1 LLFFRLANGDR
12 QNELNNTVAAIY
24 GTGSLNMNSKVLAES
39 ILRSVGG
46 EANVSTLVHCATRLR
61 FKIVDHAKVDVAAL
75 EALDGVITVVPGS
88 GKLQVVIGNRVPEV
102 YRAFGPISGLL
113 EDGGKPRPAA
123 ESAKSVS
130 IMGRLIDL
138 VAGIFTPL
146 LGAMAAAGVMK
157 GVLAIALALEWL
169 STKQSTY
176 VILHAASDSLFYF
189 LPMLLAITSARKF
202 DTNIFVAVS
211 IAGAL
216 VYPTIQGLFTAGLP
230 VTFFGLPVI
239 MMKYTSS
246 VIPIIFTVWLMSY
259 IERFLNRHIHES
271 VRNILTPFFLLA
283 LMVPLTLMTIGPIG
297 ISASELI
304 AALFVNIYG
313 FNPII
318 AGALIAAA
326 WQILVIFGVHW
337 GFVTVFIN
345 DISVI
350 GHSYLKAASSP
361 SVFAQS
367 GALLAVMLRTKDK
380 KLKAL
385 AGSTFIASLFG
396 ITEPGVYGITL
407 KLKKPFI
414 CAVIAAAMGGAVAGY
429 AKSSAISMGMPGLLT
444 LPIFYGQGFLG
455 FIIGCAI
462 AFVASLILTLLV
474 GFDEPN
480 APLAEQAQAPVA
492 ASPSAAFSS
501 TDQGAR
507 ASVVSLAEVPA
518 SGEKIGAP
526 AQGELIPLADVNDK
540 VFSSGVVGPGI
551 AIRPQEGRIYAPVD
565 GHIASTFASG
575 HAIGIR
581 SYAGAEILI
590 HVGINTVQLEG
601 RFYHM
606 RVAQGDEVKKSQLL
620 LEFDLAEIT
629 KAGYDTVTPIV
640 VTNAEEYRVFSLST
654 ERYTQ
659 AGDTIIAVA

>member
-1 LLFFRLANGDR
+1 
-12 QNELNNTVAAIY
+12 
-24 GTGSLNMNSKVLAES
+24 MNSKVLAES
-39 ILRSVGG
+39 ILRLVGG

-61 FKIVDHAKVDVAAL
+61 FKIVDNAKVDLAAL
-75 EALDGVITVVPGS
+75 EALDGVITVVKGS
-88 GKLQVVIGNRVPEV
+88 GQLQVVIGNRVPEV
-102 YRAFGPISGLL
+102 YRAFGSISGLL
-113 EDGGKPRPAA
+113 EDGGSKRPAA
-123 ESAKSVS
+123 ESEKSVS

-146 LGAMAAAGVMK
+146 LGAMAAAGVLK
-157 GVLAIALALEWL
+157 GVLAIAIAAGWL
-169 STKQSTY
+169 NSKESTY

-202 DTNIFVAVS
+202 ETNIFVAVS

-216 VYPTIQGLFTAGLP
+216 VYPTIQGLFDAAQP
-230 VTFFGLPVI
+230 VTFFGLPVV

-246 VIPIIFTVWLMSY
+246 VIPIIFSVWLMSY

-304 AALFVNIYG
+304 AALFVKIYS

-345 DISVI
+345 DISVM
-350 GHSYLKAASSP
+350 GQSYLKAASSP

-396 ITEPGVYGITL
+396 ITEPGVYGVTL

-414 CAVIAAAMGGAVAGY
+414 CAVIAAAMGGAVVGY

-444 LPIFYGQGFLG
+444 LPIFYGEGFLG
-455 FIIGCAI
+455 FIIGCVV
-462 AFVASLILTLLV
+462 AFVASLILTMIV

-480 APLAEQAQAPVA
+480 VQPAAQ
-492 ASPSAAFSS
+492 SPSPVTPAPAK
-501 TDQGAR
+501 GN
-507 ASVVSLAEVPA
+507 ASVETTRLAAMPA
-518 SGEKIGAP
+518 SSQQIGSP
-526 AQGELIPLADVNDK
+526 VKGELVPLADVDDK
-540 VFSSGVVGPGI
+540 VFSSGIVGPGI
-551 AIRPQEGRIYAPVD
+551 AVRPQEGRIYSPVD
-565 GHIASTFASG
+565 GVIASTFASG

-581 SYAGAEILI
+581 SSAGVEILI
-590 HVGINTVQLEG
+590 HVGINTVQLQG
-601 RFYHM
+601 KYYRIQ
-606 RVAQGDEVKKSQLL
+606 VAEGDEVKKEQLL
-620 LEFDLAEIT
+620 LEFDLDEIT
-629 KAGYDTVTPIV
+629 KAGYDTVTPVV
-640 VTNAEEYRVFSLST
+640 VTNAEDYRLFSLST
-654 ERYTQ
+654 ERHQ
-659 AGDTIIAVA
+659 KVGDTIIALA

>member
-1 LLFFRLANGDR
+1 
-12 QNELNNTVAAIY
+12 
-24 GTGSLNMNSKVLAES
+24 MNSKVLAES
-39 ILRSVGG
+39 ILRLVGG

-61 FKIVDHAKVDVAAL
+61 FKIVDNTKVDLVAL
-75 EALDGVITVVPGS
+75 EALDGVITVVQGS
-88 GKLQVVIGNRVPEV
+88 GQLQVVIGNRVPEV
-102 YRAFGPISGLL
+102 YREFGHISDLL
-113 EDGGKPRPAA
+113 EDGGKPRQVP
-123 ESAKSVS
+123 ESAKHVS

-157 GVLAIALALEWL
+157 GVLAIALALGWL
-169 STKQSTY
+169 SNKESTY

-202 DTNIFVAVS
+202 DTNVFVAVS

-216 VYPTIQGLFTAGLP
+216 VYPTIQGLFVAGEP

-304 AALFVNIYG
+304 AALFVSIYS

-345 DISVI
+345 DISVM

-385 AGSTFIASLFG
+385 AGSTLIASLFG

-407 KLKKPFI
+407 KLKKPFV

-462 AFVASLILTLLV
+462 AFIASLILTLLV

-480 APLAEQAQAPVA
+480 APSAEQAPTATPA
-492 ASPSAAFSS
+492 AVAFS
-501 TDQGAR
+501 TTHQRVGAAV
-507 ASVVSLAEVPA
+507 ASLEDVSA
-518 SGEKIGAP
+518 SGEKIGSP
-526 AQGELIPLADVNDK
+526 VQGELIALADVNDK

-565 GHIASTFASG
+565 GYIASTFASG

-581 SYAGAEILI
+581 SCAGAEILI

-606 RVAQGDEVKKSQLL
+606 RVAQGDEVKKGQLL

-640 VTNAEEYRVFSLST
+640 VTNADDYRIISLST
-654 ERYTQ
+654 ESYHQ
-659 AGDTIIAVA
+659 AGEIIIAVA